1 MLHSSKDEKLFQH
14 IKSPFFGSLNLFF
27 HDRYVIFHNCIC
39 CGLIFERF
47 FSWVFSNFF
56 FWSQFEYFLI
66 NSSSR
71 SRWLLILVTISVIPS
86 HMNQIIENIDCIISN
101 LCIYEKQEEEKCFG
115 EKSYSE
121 ARLEMKI
128 VWRVITTLFFYW
140 GVCTKSIQSMKI
152 KYCNYCQVIC
162 HPTPFLEVVVCTSI
176 WRQEDRRVPEKRR
189 TDPTRATIAI
199 EMSLSRVLLATTTF
213 LRDRFQS
220 ILSVYWPQRKKR
232 KKTDMLCNSLLLYSI
247 TPQHF

>member
-1 MLHSSKDEKLFQH
+1 
-14 IKSPFFGSLNLFF
+14 
-27 HDRYVIFHNCIC
+27 
-39 CGLIFERF
+39 
-47 FSWVFSNFF
+47 
-56 FWSQFEYFLI
+56 
-66 NSSSR
+66 
-71 SRWLLILVTISVIPS
+71 
-86 HMNQIIENIDCIISN
+86 MNQIIENIDCIISN
-101 LCIYEKQEEEKCFG
+101 LYTKNKKKKKMFWWKILFISKTRDIMTSNSWKLFEE
-115 EKSYSE
+115 SS
-121 ARLEMKI
+121 L
-128 VWRVITTLFFYW
+128 ITTLFFYW

>member
-1 MLHSSKDEKLFQH
+1 
-14 IKSPFFGSLNLFF
+14 
-27 HDRYVIFHNCIC
+27 
-39 CGLIFERF
+39 
-47 FSWVFSNFF
+47 
-56 FWSQFEYFLI
+56 
-66 NSSSR
+66 
-71 SRWLLILVTISVIPS
+71 
-86 HMNQIIENIDCIISN
+86 MNQIIENIDCIISN
-101 LCIYEKQEEEKCFG
+101 LYTKNKKKKWFG

-121 ARLEMKI
+121 ARLEI
-128 VWRVITTLFFYW
+128 SWHPIWRVITTLFFYW

-220 ILSVYWPQRKKR
+220 ILSVYWPPRKAEKNR
-232 KKTDMLCNSLLLYSI
+232 QLCNSVTLYHPNNSFRLNI
-247 TPQHF
+247 ELFFSYI